1 MFTELELDK
10 QKKMYEREGENKRKK
25 NHYNQF
31 RQFNPMNL
39 F

>member
-10 QKKMYEREGENKRKK
+10 QKKNVREGENKRKK